1 MRAAAPALSL
11 LLCCTASANAQQ
23 PEPDCRKAVT
33 QMDLNICADQD
44 YRAADAEL
52 NKTYR
57 LAVAAMQA
65 TDKELGDIDAAY
77 AGALEALKKAQ
88 RAWIGYRD
96 GQCNRRVRGEGRLDG
111 THAGLRLPRRA
122 DTQAHRRAQGTHGIC
137 GELIIAKRPRHH
149 DRWQW

>member
-11 LLCCTASANAQQ
+11 LLCCTASADAQQ

-96 GQCNRRVRGEGRLDG
+96 GQCELAGFEARGGSMEPMLVSGCL
-111 THAGLRLPRRA
+111 A
-122 DTQAHRRAQGTHGIC
+122 
-137 GELIIAKRPRHH
+137 ELTRKRTAELKELMESAEN
-149 DRWQW
+149 

>member
-11 LLCCTASANAQQ
+11 LLCCTASADAQQ

-65 TDKELGDIDAAY
+65 TDKELGDIDAAH

-96 GQCNRRVRGEGRLDG
+96 GQCELAGFEARGGSMEPMLVSGCL
-111 THAGLRLPRRA
+111 A
-122 DTQAHRRAQGTHGIC
+122 
-137 GELIIAKRPRHH
+137 ELTRKRTAELKELMESAEN
-149 DRWQW
+149 

>member
-1 MRAAAPALSL
+1 M
-11 LLCCTASANAQQ
+11 
-23 PEPDCRKAVT
+23 T

-77 AGALEALKKAQ
+77 AGALEALKKPSGPGSAI
-88 RAWIGYRD
+88 ATANANSPGS
-96 GQCNRRVRGEGRLDG
+96 RRG
-111 THAGLRLPRRA
+111 AA
-122 DTQAHRRAQGTHGIC
+122 
-137 GELIIAKRPRHH
+137 
-149 DRWQW
+149 RWNPCWSPVASQS

>member
-1 MRAAAPALSL
+1 M
-11 LLCCTASANAQQ
+11 
-23 PEPDCRKAVT
+23 T

-96 GQCNRRVRGEGRLDG
+96 GQCEL
-111 THAGLRLPRRA
+111 AGFEAGGGSMEPMLVSGCLA
-122 DTQAHRRAQGTHGIC
+122 
-137 GELIIAKRPRHH
+137 ELTRKRTAELKELMESAEN
-149 DRWQW
+149 

>member
-11 LLCCTASANAQQ
+11 LLCCTASADAQQ

-65 TDKELGDIDAAY
+65 TDKELGDIDSAY

-96 GQCNRRVRGEGRLDG
+96 GQCELAGFEARGGSMGPMLVSG
-111 THAGLRLPRRA
+111 CLA
-122 DTQAHRRAQGTHGIC
+122 
-137 GELIIAKRPRHH
+137 ELTRKRTAELKELMESAEN
-149 DRWQW
+149 

>member
-96 GQCNRRVRGEGRLDG
+96 GQCELAGFEARGGSMEPMLVSGCL
-111 THAGLRLPRRA
+111 A
-122 DTQAHRRAQGTHGIC
+122 
-137 GELIIAKRPRHH
+137 ELTRKRTAELKELMESAEN
-149 DRWQW
+149 

>member
-11 LLCCTASANAQQ
+11 LLCCTASADAQQ
-23 PEPDCRKAVT
+23 PEPDCRKAVS

-57 LAVAAMQA
+57 LVVAAMQA

-96 GQCNRRVRGEGRLDG
+96 GQCELAGFEARGGSMEPMLVSGCL
-111 THAGLRLPRRA
+111 A
-122 DTQAHRRAQGTHGIC
+122 
-137 GELIIAKRPRHH
+137 ELTRKRTAELKELMESAEN
-149 DRWQW
+149 